1 MLEERSFQPV
11 IGPRPSAAFWA
22 AGCTIEGGQE
32 ANMEIRG
39 KESLQRA
46 AIGGS
51 GEPPAVYPVPPLARK
66 RDSRRSLDFVQNEK
80 ILQHLKK
87 HGVTNVVYGGN
98 AFLYHV
104 TLSEYHELIEWADSF
119 TPEFS
124 IVPAV
129 GPSYGRA
136 MDQAPL
142 VRKHR
147 FSSVLVLPCGD
158 PRDATG
164 LETGLREIAEACG
177 VPLSV
182 YIKHE
187 GDFGPDREAGLD
199 AVGRL
204 VDTKVCGSIKYAVV
218 RKDPKDDAYLT
229 SLLRRV
235 PADRVI
241 SGIGE
246 RPAIV
251 HLRDFKLNGFTTGS
265 GVLAPRLSRDLLSA
279 CLRKDYAVAE
289 EIWRAFLPLEDLR
302 DAWGAAPVLHA
313 CVEAAGVAET
323 GPVPPFVSAVP
334 ALHVEQLRHVARA
347 LLERNG

>member
-1 MLEERSFQPV
+1 MTR
-11 IGPRPSAAFWA
+11 
-22 AGCTIEGGQE
+22 
-32 ANMEIRG
+32 
-39 KESLQRA
+39 KEFLQQA
-46 AIGGS
+46 AIGSLAMGAS
-51 GEPPAVYPVPPLARK
+51 ANAGGPPGVYPVPPLARK

-80 ILQHLKK
+80 ILRHLQK
-87 HGVTNVVYGGN
+87 HGIPNVVYGGN

-104 TLSEYHELIEWADSF
+104 TMAEYHELIEWASGF
-119 TPEFS
+119 TREMS
-124 IVPAV
+124 IIPGV

-142 VRKHR
+142 IRKHR
-147 FSSVLVLPCGD
+147 FPSVLALPCGD
-158 PRDATG
+158 PRDAAG

-187 GDFGPDREAGLD
+187 ADFGPDREAGLD

-204 VDTKVCGSIKYAVV
+204 VDSKVCESIKYAVV
-218 RKDPKDDAYLT
+218 RKDPKDDAYLA

-235 PADRVI
+235 PATRVI

-246 RPAIV
+246 RPAIA

-265 GVLAPRLSRDLLSA
+265 GVVAPRLSRELFEA
-279 CLRKDYAVAE
+279 CARKDYTAAE
-289 EIWRAFLPLEDLR
+289 DIRRAFLPFEDLR

-313 CVEAAGVAET
+313 GIEASGLAET
-323 GPVPPFVSAVP
+323 GPVPPFVSSVSP
-334 ALHVEQLRHVARA
+334 SNIEQLRPVARA
-347 LLERNG
+347 LLEKNG

>member
-1 MLEERSFQPV
+1 VP
-11 IGPRPSAAFWA
+11 AANEA
-22 AGCTIEGGQE
+22 ARCTIEGGQE

-39 KESLQRA
+39 KESLQQ
-46 AIGGS
+46 G
-51 GEPPAVYPVPPLARK
+51 GEPPDVYPVPPLARK
-66 RDSRRSLDFVQNEK
+66 RDSRRSLDFVQNER
-80 ILQHLKK
+80 ILRHLQK
-87 HGVTNVVYGGN
+87 HGITNVVYGGN

-104 TLSEYHELIEWADSF
+104 TLSEYHELLEWAGGF
-119 TPEFS
+119 TREFS

-142 VRKHR
+142 VRRHR
-147 FSSVLVLPCGD
+147 FRSVLVLPCSD
-158 PRDATG
+158 PRDAAG

-187 GDFGPDREAGLD
+187 ADFGPDRDAGLD

-204 VDTKVCGSIKYAVV
+204 VDGKVCGSIKYAVV
-218 RKDPKDDAYLT
+218 RKDPKEDAYLA

-265 GVLAPRLSRDLLSA
+265 GVLAPRLSLDLLNA
-279 CLRKDYAVAE
+279 CARKDYAAAE
-289 EIWRAFLPLEDLR
+289 EIRRAFLPLEDLR

-313 CVEAAGVAET
+313 SVEAAGLAET
-323 GPVPPFVSAVP
+323 GSVPPFVSPVP
-334 ALHVEQLRHVARA
+334 ALQVEQLRPIARA

>member
-1 MLEERSFQPV
+1 MTRKEFSQQAATGS
-11 IGPRPSAAFWA
+11 IGMAASA
-22 AGCTIEGGQE
+22 
-32 ANMEIRG
+32 
-39 KESLQRA
+39 
-46 AIGGS
+46 GS
-51 GEPPAVYPVPPLARK
+51 PEPPGVYPVPPLARK
-66 RDSRRSLDFVQNEK
+66 RDARRSLDFVQNEK
-80 ILQHLKK
+80 ILRHLQK
-87 HGVTNVVYGGN
+87 HGITNVVYGGN

-104 TLSEYHELIEWADSF
+104 TLSEYHDLLEWAGGF
-119 TPEFS
+119 TREFS

-142 VRKHR
+142 VRRHR
-147 FSSVLVLPCGD
+147 FRSLLVLPCSD
-158 PRDATG
+158 PRDAAG

-187 GDFGPDREAGLD
+187 ADFGPDRDAGLD

-204 VDTKVCGSIKYAVV
+204 VDGKVCGSIKYAVV
-218 RKDPKDDAYLT
+218 RKDPKEDAYLA

-265 GVLAPRLSRDLLSA
+265 GVLAPRLSLDLLNA
-279 CLRKDYAVAE
+279 CARKDYAAAE
-289 EIWRAFLPLEDLR
+289 EIRRAFLPLEDLR

-313 CVEAAGVAET
+313 SVEAAGLAET
-323 GPVPPFVSAVP
+323 GSVPPFVSPVP
-334 ALHVEQLRHVARA
+334 ALQVEQLRPIARA

>member
-1 MLEERSFQPV
+1 
-11 IGPRPSAAFWA
+11 
-22 AGCTIEGGQE
+22 
-32 ANMEIRG
+32 MEIRD
-39 KESLQRA
+39 KRSWQQA
-46 AIGGS
+46 AIGA
-51 GEPPAVYPVPPLARK
+51 EPPGVYPVPPLARK

-80 ILQHLKK
+80 ILRHLQK
-87 HGVTNVVYGGN
+87 HGITNVVYGGN

-104 TLSEYHELIEWADSF
+104 SLSEYHELIEWAGSF
-119 TPEFS
+119 TGKLS

-136 MDQAPL
+136 MDQAPI

-147 FSSVLVLPCGD
+147 FPSVLVLPCGD
-158 PRDATG
+158 PRDAAG
-164 LETGLREIAEACG
+164 LEIGLREIAEACG

-187 GDFGPDREAGLD
+187 TDFGPDRDAGLD
-199 AVGRL
+199 GLGRL
-204 VDTKVCGSIKYAVV
+204 VDGKICCSIKYAVV
-218 RKDPKDDAYLT
+218 RKDPKDDTYLA

-235 PADRVI
+235 PADHVI

-251 HLRDFKLNGFTTGS
+251 HLRDFNLNGFTTGS
-265 GVLAPRLSRDLLSA
+265 GVLAPRLSLDLLNA
-279 CLRKDYAVAE
+279 CVRKDYAVAE
-289 EIWRAFLPLEDLR
+289 EIRRAFLRLEDLR

-313 CVEAAGVAET
+313 GVEAAGLAET
-323 GPVPPFVSAVP
+323 GPVPPFVSAVT
-334 ALHVEQLRHVARA
+334 ALQVEQLRPVARR

>member
-1 MLEERSFQPV
+1 
-11 IGPRPSAAFWA
+11 
-22 AGCTIEGGQE
+22 
-32 ANMEIRG
+32 MEIRG
-39 KESLQRA
+39 KESLQPA
-46 AIGGS
+46 STGS
-51 GEPPAVYPVPPLARK
+51 REPPGVYPAPPLARK

-80 ILQHLKK
+80 ILRHLQK
-87 HGVTNVVYGGN
+87 HGITNVVYGGN

-104 TLSEYHELIEWADSF
+104 SLSEYHELIEWAGGF
-119 TPEFS
+119 TGKLS

-147 FSSVLVLPCGD
+147 FPSVLVLPCAD
-158 PRDATG
+158 PRDAAG

-187 GDFGPDREAGLD
+187 ADFGPERDAGLD
-199 AVGRL
+199 ALGRL
-204 VDTKVCGSIKYAVV
+204 VDGKVCSSIKYAVV
-218 RKDPKDDAYLT
+218 RKDPKDDAYLA
-229 SLLRRV
+229 SLLHRV
-235 PADRVI
+235 PADHVI

-251 HLRDFKLNGFTTGS
+251 HLRDFKLNGFTTGA
-265 GVLAPRLSRDLLSA
+265 GVLAPRLSLDLLNA
-279 CLRKDYAVAE
+279 CARKDYAAAE
-289 EIWRAFLPLEDLR
+289 EIRRAFLPLEDLR

-313 CVEAAGVAET
+313 SVEAAGLAET
-323 GPVPPFVSAVP
+323 GPVAPFVSAIT
-334 ALHVEQLRHVARA
+334 ALQVEQLRPVARR
-347 LLERNG
+347 LFERNR

>member
-1 MLEERSFQPV
+1 
-11 IGPRPSAAFWA
+11 
-22 AGCTIEGGQE
+22 
-32 ANMEIRG
+32 MEIRG
-39 KESLQRA
+39 KESSS
-46 AIGGS
+46 GS
-51 GEPPAVYPVPPLARK
+51 GAPPGVYPVPPLARK

-80 ILQHLKK
+80 ILRHLQK
-87 HGVTNVVYGGN
+87 HGIANVVYGGN

-104 TLSEYHELIEWADSF
+104 TLSEYHELIEWAGSF
-119 TPEFS
+119 TREFS

-147 FSSVLVLPCGD
+147 FPSVLALPCGD
-158 PRDATG
+158 PRDAAG
-164 LETGLREIAEACG
+164 LEIGLSEIAQACG
-177 VPLSV
+177 IPLSV

-187 GDFGPDREAGLD
+187 TDFGPDRDEGLD
-199 AVGRL
+199 AIGRL
-204 VDTKVCGSIKYAVV
+204 VDGKVCASVKYAVV
-218 RKDPKDDAYLT
+218 REDPKDDAYLA
-229 SLLRRV
+229 SLLLRV
-235 PADRVI
+235 PAERVI

-251 HLRDFKLNGFTTGS
+251 HLRDFKLNGFTTGA
-265 GVLAPRLSRDLLSA
+265 GVLAPRLSLDLLNA
-279 CLRKDYAVAE
+279 CVRKDYGVAE
-289 EIWRAFLPLEDLR
+289 EIRRAFLPLEDLR

-313 CVEAAGVAET
+313 SVEAAGVAQT

-334 ALHVEQLRHVARA
+334 ALQVEQLRHVARV

>member
-1 MLEERSFQPV
+1 
-11 IGPRPSAAFWA
+11 
-22 AGCTIEGGQE
+22 
-32 ANMEIRG
+32 
-39 KESLQRA
+39 
-46 AIGGS
+46 
-51 GEPPAVYPVPPLARK
+51 LARK

-80 ILQHLKK
+80 ILRHLQK
-87 HGVTNVVYGGN
+87 HGITNVVYGGN

-104 TLSEYHELIEWADSF
+104 SLSEYHELIEWAGSF
-119 TPEFS
+119 TGKLS

-136 MDQAPL
+136 MDQAPI

-147 FSSVLVLPCGD
+147 FPSVLVLPCGD
-158 PRDATG
+158 PRDAAG
-164 LETGLREIAEACG
+164 LEIGLREIAEACG

-187 GDFGPDREAGLD
+187 TDFGPDRDAGLD
-199 AVGRL
+199 GLGRL
-204 VDTKVCGSIKYAVV
+204 VDGKICCSIKYAVV
-218 RKDPKDDAYLT
+218 RKDPKDDTYLA

-235 PADRVI
+235 PADHVI

-251 HLRDFKLNGFTTGS
+251 HLRDFNLNGFTTGS
-265 GVLAPRLSRDLLSA
+265 GVLAPRLSLDLLNA
-279 CLRKDYAVAE
+279 CVRKDYAVAE
-289 EIWRAFLPLEDLR
+289 EIRRAFLRLEDLR

-313 CVEAAGVAET
+313 GVEAAGLAET
-323 GPVPPFVSAVP
+323 GPVPPFVSAVT
-334 ALHVEQLRHVARA
+334 ALQVEQLRPVARR

>member
-1 MLEERSFQPV
+1 
-11 IGPRPSAAFWA
+11 
-22 AGCTIEGGQE
+22 
-32 ANMEIRG
+32 MEIRD
-39 KESLQRA
+39 KVIATSIDN
-46 AIGGS
+46 IGMTASAGS
-51 GEPPAVYPVPPLARK
+51 REPPGVYPVPPLARK

-80 ILQHLKK
+80 ILRHLQK
-87 HGVTNVVYGGN
+87 HGITNVVYGGN

-104 TLSEYHELIEWADSF
+104 SLSEYHELIEWAGSF
-119 TPEFS
+119 TGKLS

-136 MDQAPL
+136 MDQAPI

-147 FSSVLVLPCGD
+147 FPSVLVLPCGD
-158 PRDATG
+158 PRDAAG
-164 LETGLREIAEACG
+164 LEIGLREIAEACG

-187 GDFGPDREAGLD
+187 TDFGPDRDAGLD
-199 AVGRL
+199 GLGRL
-204 VDTKVCGSIKYAVV
+204 VDGKICCSIKYAVV
-218 RKDPKDDAYLT
+218 RKDPKDDTYLA

-235 PADRVI
+235 PADHVI

-251 HLRDFKLNGFTTGS
+251 HLRDFNLNGFTTGS
-265 GVLAPRLSRDLLSA
+265 GVLAPRLSLDLLNA
-279 CLRKDYAVAE
+279 CVRKDYAVAE
-289 EIWRAFLPLEDLR
+289 EIRRAFLRLEDLR

-313 CVEAAGVAET
+313 GVEAAGLAET
-323 GPVPPFVSAVP
+323 GPVPPFVSAVT
-334 ALHVEQLRHVARA
+334 ALQVEQLRPVARR